1 MQVYKRLKISII
13 ILNMKLNIR
22 PVTVLDKKWT
32 QIS

>member
-1 MQVYKRLKISII
+1 MQVYKRLKVSII
-13 ILNMKLNIR
+13 MFNMKLNIR

>member
-22 PVTVLDKKWT
+22 PVTVLDKKWA
-32 QIS
+32 QII